1 MAAEV
6 AAAETA
12 ARALLAD
19 GGWAAARLRPMLA
32 ELAVDPLA
40 QPNLRVMRDGVR
52 TGAVLHDDAMMTVTA
67 ALMSA
72 RALAARPAPLSVIVA
87 GRLALT
93 RFVRAGGARLE
104 RWEAGP
110 VGEDASAAALPPA
123 RAVGAHWLHDGEVV
137 RTDGRVEARF
147 LAGATEDVLTLTATI
162 KPGTA
167 PSAREYRLADGALIR
182 LAPTDDRVTRAE
194 MLLAYLSAAR
204 RVEPDTAEPLTH
216 HPSFGLR
223 WQAMRA
229 WLQAAGPPA
238 LPRLAAMA
246 ADDPHPEVR
255 AAAAAT
261 LARVTARQSAERE
274 AA

>member
-1 MAAEV
+1 MGDAV
-6 AAAETA
+6 ATAETA

-19 GGWAAARLRPMLA
+19 AGWVAARLRPLLA

-52 TGAVLHDDAMMTVTA
+52 TGAVLHDDAGMTVTA
-67 ALMSA
+67 ALVSA
-72 RALAARPAPLSVIVA
+72 RALAARPAPTSVVVA

-93 RFVRAGGARLE
+93 RFVCAGGARLE

-110 VGEDASAAALPPA
+110 VGQDASAATLPPA
-123 RAVGAHWLHDGEVV
+123 RPVGAHWLRDGEIV

-147 LAGATEDVLTLTATI
+147 LAGATADVLTLTATI
-162 KPGTA
+162 KPGAA
-167 PSAREYRLADGALIR
+167 PFAREYRLADGALIR

-194 MLLAYLSAAR
+194 MLLAYLSAAK
-204 RVEPDTAEPLTH
+204 RVAGDTAEPLTH

-238 LPRLAAMA
+238 LPRLAEMA
-246 ADDPHPEVR
+246 GDDPHPEVR
-255 AAAAAT
+255 TAAAAT
-261 LARVTARQSAERE
+261 FARLSAQRE
-274 AA
+274 AS

>member
-1 MAAEV
+1 MDDQV
-6 AAAETA
+6 AAAEAA
-12 ARALLAD
+12 ARTLLAD
-19 GGWAAARLRPMLA
+19 ADWVAARLRPLLS

-40 QPNLRVMRDGVR
+40 QPKLRVMRDGVR
-52 TGAVLHDDAMMTVTA
+52 TGAVLHDDAAMTVTA
-67 ALMSA
+67 ALVSA

-93 RFVRAGGARLE
+93 RFVQAGGARLE

-110 VGEDASAAALPPA
+110 VNETASAATLPPA
-123 RAVGAHWLHDGEVV
+123 RAVGAHWLRDGDVV

-147 LAGATEDVLTLTATI
+147 LAGATCDVLTLTATI
-162 KPGTA
+162 KPGAA
-167 PSAREYRLADGALIR
+167 PFAREYRLADGALIR

-194 MLLAYLSAAR
+194 MLLAFLSAAR
-204 RVEPDTAEPLTH
+204 RVDSDVAEPLTRH
-216 HPSFGLR
+216 RSFALR

-238 LPRLAAMA
+238 LPRLASMA

-261 LARVTARQSAERE
+261 LTRLSGRQE